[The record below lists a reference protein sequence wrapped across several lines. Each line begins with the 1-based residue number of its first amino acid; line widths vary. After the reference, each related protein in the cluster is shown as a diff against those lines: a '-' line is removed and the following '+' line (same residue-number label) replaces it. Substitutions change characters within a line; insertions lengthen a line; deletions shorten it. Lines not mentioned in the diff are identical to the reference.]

1 MTQRDEGHNYRDS
14 KNKAMEYERK
24 QKYEAII
31 DMVIR
36 WLDSNIDEW
45 EDDKTKYILNS
56 EDQKQII
63 EKNAIA
69 QDSADLKEKIELA
82 LDPSTTK
89 RQIENGD
96 L

>member
-14 KNKAMEYERK
+14 KNKAREYERK

-36 WLDSNIDEW
+36 WLDSNIDDW

-56 EDQKQII
+56 EDQKQMI

-69 QDSADLKEKIELA
+69 QDSANLKEKIELA

>member
-14 KNKAMEYERK
+14 KNKAREYERK

-31 DMVIR
+31 NMVIR
-36 WLDSNIDEW
+36 WLDSNIDDLYNDEL
-45 EDDKTKYILNS
+45 DSYSDSPYKKYL
-56 EDQKQII
+56 
-63 EKNAIA
+63 A

-82 LDPSTTK
+82 LDSSTTK
-89 RQIENGD
+89 RQIEDGD

>member
-14 KNKAMEYERK
+14 KNKAREYERK

-36 WLDSNIDEW
+36 WLDSNIDDT
-45 EDDKTKYILNS
+45 DDKFYLV
-56 EDQKQII
+56 
-63 EKNAIA
+63 A
-69 QDSADLKEKIELA
+69 QNSADLKEKIELA
-82 LDPSTTK
+82 LDSSTTK
-89 RQIENGD
+89 RQIEDGD

>member
-14 KNKAMEYERK
+14 KNKAREYERK

-31 DMVIR
+31 NMVIR
-36 WLDSNIDEW
+36 WLDTNID
-45 EDDKTKYILNS
+45 DN
-56 EDQKQII
+56 QKSQN
-63 EKNAIA
+63 ELFF
-69 QDSADLKEKIELA
+69 DSYELKEKINLA

-89 RQIENGD
+89 REIEDGD

>member
-14 KNKAMEYERK
+14 KNRAREYERK

-45 EDDKTKYILNS
+45 EDEKFKFSSKEEVRLIV
-56 EDQKQII
+56 
-63 EKNAIA
+63 EKNYLA
-69 QDSADLKEKIELA
+69 QDSRDLKEKIELA

-89 RQIENGD
+89 REIEDGD

>member
-31 DMVIR
+31 NMVIR
-36 WLDSNIDEW
+36 WLDSNIDDT
-45 EDDKTKYILNS
+45 DDKFYLV
-56 EDQKQII
+56 
-63 EKNAIA
+63 A

-82 LDPSTTK
+82 LDSSTTK
-89 RQIENGD
+89 RQIEDGD

>member
-1 MTQRDEGHNYRDS
+1 MTQRDEGHDFRDS
-14 KNKAMEYERK
+14 KNKAKEYGRK

-36 WLDSNIDEW
+36 WLDTNID
-45 EDDKTKYILNS
+45 DN
-56 EDQKQII
+56 QKSQN
-63 EKNAIA
+63 ELFF
-69 QDSADLKEKIELA
+69 DSYELKEKINLA

-89 RQIENGD
+89 REIEDGD

>member
-14 KNKAMEYERK
+14 KNKAMDYGRK

-36 WLDSNIDEW
+36 WLDSNIDDT
-45 EDDKTKYILNS
+45 DDKFYLV
-56 EDQKQII
+56 
-63 EKNAIA
+63 A

-82 LDPSTTK
+82 LDSSTTK
-89 RQIENGD
+89 RQIEDGD
-96 L
+96 F

>member
-14 KNKAMEYERK
+14 KNRAMEYERK

-36 WLDSNIDEW
+36 WLDTNID
-45 EDDKTKYILNS
+45 DN
-56 EDQKQII
+56 QKSQN
-63 EKNAIA
+63 ELFF
-69 QDSADLKEKIELA
+69 DSYELKEKINLA

-89 RQIENGD
+89 REIEDGD